1 VVIAVIVAV
10 VGALWNAYV
19 DDDASGT
26 PIERG
31 SALALLEELP
41 VKGPAPGTG
50 YDRVGGFGE
59 AWLDVDG
66 NGCDTRNDILR
77 RDLEDAQI
85 DGSCTVLSGVFH
97 DPYTGETIDFV
108 RGVDTSRLVQIDH
121 LVALKNAWV
130 TGAQKLDRDS
140 RVALAND
147 PLNLMAADGSQNS
160 SKGDR
165 DAATWLPD
173 NKAFRCEYVA
183 RQISVKA
190 KYGLWVVPAEHD
202 AMRRILSSCPEQPSY
217 APSAR

>member
-1 VVIAVIVAV
+1 HRCLVEDPRWIEGGFALPARPDCAAVSSASRRSSIPRISWSAVVIAVIVAV

-85 DGSCTVLSGVFH
+85 
-97 DPYTGETIDFV
+97 
-108 RGVDTSRLVQIDH
+108 
-121 LVALKNAWV
+121 
-130 TGAQKLDRDS
+130 
-140 RVALAND
+140 
-147 PLNLMAADGSQNS
+147 
-160 SKGDR
+160 
-165 DAATWLPD
+165 
-173 NKAFRCEYVA
+173 
-183 RQISVKA
+183 
-190 KYGLWVVPAEHD
+190 
-202 AMRRILSSCPEQPSY
+202 
-217 APSAR
+217 